1 MFLQLS
7 GRKKKIIHSYIIY
20 EESFTRT
27 ASTLAEKD
35 LYVSDFFFPVETG
48 W

>member
-7 GRKKKIIHSYIIY
+7 GRKKIY
-20 EESFTRT
+20 LFIVTLFTRTRT

-35 LYVSDFFFPVETG
+35 LHVSDFFFPVETG
-48 W
+48 